1 MENNDQDKA
10 QVKFTYSGGARV
22 PMNVSPLD
30 IRKHQFKRAF
40 TGFDRDEVV
49 TFLELAASDME
60 KLLRE
65 NAVLNER
72 INSLEE
78 KNRDFQAMQDTLQ
91 GAMLT
96 AEKNAGEKIQAAN
109 READLIVR
117 EAELKGREI
126 VDRCQKHAALI
137 LRQISDLKG
146 HRESNLNKY
155 RSFLESALRQLNEI
169 NFEEEERALNGLQI
183 ARQASVVFD
192 DEYPA
197 EEKVEKPEVPDT
209 GEAGSEEE

>member
-1 MENNDQDKA
+1 MENNNQEKA
-10 QVKFTYSGGARV
+10 QVKFTYSERARV
-22 PMNVSPLD
+22 KMNVSPLD
-30 IRKHQFKRAF
+30 IRKHQFKRTL

-49 TFLELAASDME
+49 TFLELVASDME

-65 NAVLNER
+65 NAVLNEK

-126 VDRCQKHAALI
+126 VDHCQKHAALI
-137 LRQISDLKG
+137 LRQISDLKV
-146 HRESNLNKY
+146 HRESNLNRY
-155 RSFLESALRQLNEI
+155 RSFLESALRQLNEMS
-169 NFEEEERALNGLQI
+169 FEEDEKALNGLQI
-183 ARQASVVFD
+183 ARQTSVVFD
-192 DEYPA
+192 DKSTA
-197 EEKVEKPEVPDT
+197 EEKIEKPEVPDP
-209 GEAGSEEE
+209 GQAGSEEE

>member
-1 MENNDQDKA
+1 MENNNQEKA
-10 QVKFTYSGGARV
+10 QVKFTYSGRARV
-22 PMNVSPLD
+22 KMNVSPLD
-30 IRKHQFKRAF
+30 IRKHQFKRTF

-49 TFLELAASDME
+49 TFLELVTSDME
-60 KLLRE
+60 KLLHE
-65 NAVLNER
+65 NAVLNEK

-126 VDRCQKHAALI
+126 VDHCQKHAALI
-137 LRQISDLKG
+137 LRQISDLKV
-146 HRESNLNKY
+146 HRESNLNRY
-155 RSFLESALRQLNEI
+155 RSFLESALRQLNEMS
-169 NFEEEERALNGLQI
+169 FEEEEKALNGLQI
-183 ARQASVVFD
+183 ARQTSVVFD
-192 DEYPA
+192 DKSTA
-197 EEKVEKPEVPDT
+197 EEEIEKPEVPDP
-209 GEAGSEEE
+209 GQAGSEKE